1 MLKSEYAENTVQ
13 ALLNA
18 PLLLNCGET
27 GNHAHFGQ
35 HQWVDKAQA
44 EQSGLSQ
51 EWEHYSQARSHDLTS
66 HLLRRARSQSDAHWN
81 QYARQFRDM
90 WEELLLPKVT
100 YGFARS
106 KLHHELEAAVHWDML
121 NIVMLDSFIAFRPP
135 LFFARLKE
143 VYLAGHFPCG
153 VTDRDMTQTDL
164 ITLMVY

>member
-1 MLKSEYAENTVQ
+1 MLQSEYAENTVQ
-13 ALLNA
+13 ALLDA
-18 PLLLNCGET
+18 PLLLHCGET
-27 GNHAHFGQ
+27 GDYPAFGL

-66 HLLRRARSQSDAHWN
+66 HLLRRARSQSDANWN
-81 QYARQFRDM
+81 QYTRQFREAWD
-90 WEELLLPKVT
+90 EILRPKVA

-135 LFFARLKE
+135 LFFNRLKE

-153 VTDRDMTQTDL
+153 IKDSEMTQTDL
-164 ITLMVY
+164 ITLTVY